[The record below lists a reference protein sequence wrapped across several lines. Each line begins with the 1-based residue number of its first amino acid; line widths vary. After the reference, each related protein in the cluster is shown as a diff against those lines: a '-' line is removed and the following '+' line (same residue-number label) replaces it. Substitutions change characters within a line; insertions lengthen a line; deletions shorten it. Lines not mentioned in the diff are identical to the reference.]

1 MKKNNN
7 QPILFSGIQPSG
19 QLHIGNY
26 IGAIKNWVKLQT
38 EYDCLF
44 SLVDLH
50 AITVRQDPKVLRH
63 NCYDGLALYIACG
76 LDPEKNTIFCQSHVP
91 AHSELAWVLNCYT
104 HMGELNRMTQFKD
117 KAQKHAININVGL
130 FAYPVLMAAD
140 ILLYNAKL
148 VPVGADQKQHLE
160 LTRDVAIRFNNI
172 HGAKIFTI
180 PEHYIP
186 SLETGGRIMG
196 LQDPDK
202 KMSSSDPNSNNFL
215 ALLDPPKL
223 IGKKLKR
230 AVTDSGKEVR
240 FHESKPGVS
249 NLLTIYSA
257 LTDKPIAALEQQYQD
272 AGYGKFKDD
281 LAETIIEFLRPIQ
294 QCYQELRS
302 DESALNA
309 ILKQGADNA
318 RERAQ
323 PVLDKVHAAL
333 GFLLR

>member
-1 MKKNNN
+1 MSK
-7 QPILFSGIQPSG
+7 PILFSGIQPSG
-19 QLHIGNY
+19 ELHIGNY
-26 IGAIKNWVKLQT
+26 IGAIKNWVKLQA

-50 AITVRQDPKVLRH
+50 AITVRQDPGVLRR
-63 NCYDGLALYIACG
+63 NCYDSLALYIACG
-76 LDPEKNTIFCQSHVP
+76 LDPEKNAIFCQSHV
-91 AHSELAWVLNCYT
+91 AQHAELAWVLNCYT

-117 KAQKHAININVGL
+117 KAQKHATNINVGL

-160 LTRDVAIRFNNI
+160 LTRDIAIRFNNI
-172 HGAKIFTI
+172 YGEEIFTV
-180 PEHYIP
+180 PDPYIP
-186 SLETGGRIMG
+186 GLETGGRIMG
-196 LQDPDK
+196 LQEPDK
-202 KMSSSDPNSNNFL
+202 KMSSSDPNSSNFL
-215 ALLDPPKL
+215 ALLDPPE
-223 IGKKLKR
+223 IISKKFKR

-257 LTDKPIAALEQQYQD
+257 ITDKPVAQLEQQYQD
-272 AGYGKFKDD
+272 AGYGKFKGD
-281 LAETIIEFLRPIQ
+281 LAETVIEFLQPIQ
-294 QCYQELRS
+294 KRFQELRS
-302 DESALNA
+302 DEPVLNA
-309 ILKQGADNA
+309 ILKRGADDA

-323 PVLDKVHAAL
+323 PMLDKVHEAL